1 MSDLNE
7 LRKIA
12 EAATPGPWTVM
23 DVNDTGEGVNF
34 IDVHQDG
41 KSWEV
46 VSRRLPDRHDDRDQM
61 SADATHIATF
71 DPPTVLALITRLE
84 QAERDRVK
92 LRNRLDAMRRQRDG
106 YRNQLRRAEQQVARV
121 RDLSAYLKK
130 LAPGDKHYAELID
143 RALDGDG
150 RG

>member
-1 MSDLNE
+1 MEELNE

-12 EAATPGPWTVM
+12 EQATPGPWTVM
-23 DVNDTGEGVNF
+23 DVNDPGEGVNF

-71 DPPTVLALITRLE
+71 DPPTVLALITELE
-84 QAERDRVK
+84 TFRR
-92 LRNRLDAMRRQRDG
+92 RLDAMRRQRDG
-106 YRNQLRRAEQQVARV
+106 YRNQLRKTEQQVERV
-121 RDLSAYLKK
+121 REFLEYRKANSAVARDGL
-130 LAPGDKHYAELID
+130 
-143 RALDGDG
+143 RTLDGDG

>member
-1 MSDLNE
+1 MSDNLDN

-23 DVNDTGEGVNF
+23 DVNDPGEGVNF

-71 DPPTVLALITRLE
+71 DPPAVLALLSRLE
-84 QAERDRVK
+84 QAEQ
-92 LRNRLDAMRRQRDG
+92 A
-106 YRNQLRRAEQQVARV
+106 AARV
-121 RDLSAYLKK
+121 RELHPITFYDKWGRTSLEPVGHGGWCSNCGRFD
-130 LAPGDKHYAELID
+130 GDSCETI
-143 RALDGDG
+143 RALDGDT
-150 RG
+150 RD